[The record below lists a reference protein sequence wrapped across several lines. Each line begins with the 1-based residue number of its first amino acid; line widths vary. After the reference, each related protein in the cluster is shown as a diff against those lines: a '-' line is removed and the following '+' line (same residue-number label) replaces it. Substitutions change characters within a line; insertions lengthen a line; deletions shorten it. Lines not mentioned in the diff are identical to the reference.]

1 MNKRTIIILVLCAA
15 LIAAVTIISLREDP
29 AITGLY
35 LNDAP
40 ALPHEGE
47 TDKEVEEV
55 KEFQSKSSDIYLI
68 IGIRDLDTDDV
79 IEVTWTLSDKNGDAI
94 FQENT
99 INPER
104 AGSGEII
111 IYLLKR
117 NGKYPEGYYTIEAM
131 LNDSSKMENEFTVD
145 AR

>member
-15 LIAAVTIISLREDP
+15 LIAAVTIISLRKDP

-35 LNDAP
+35 LSDAP
-40 ALPHEGE
+40 ALPHEE
-47 TDKEVEEV
+47 KTDKEVTKV
-55 KEFQSKSSDIYLI
+55 KEFQSKGSDIYLI
-68 IGIRDLDTDDV
+68 IGIRDLETEDI
-79 IEVTWTLSDKNGDAI
+79 IEVSWTISDKDGGTI

-117 NGKYPEGYYTIEAM
+117 NGEYPEGYYTIEAN
-131 LNDSSKMENEFTVD
+131 LNGLRKMQIEFTID
-145 AR
+145 AE

>member
-15 LIAAVTIISLREDP
+15 LIAAVTIISLRKDP

-35 LNDAP
+35 LSDAP
-40 ALPHEGE
+40 ALSHEEE
-47 TDKEVEEV
+47 TDKEITKV
-55 KEFQSKSSDIYLI
+55 KEFQSKGSDIYLI
-68 IGIRDLDTDDV
+68 IGIRDLETEDI
-79 IEVTWTLSDKNGDAI
+79 IEVSWTISDKDGGTI

-99 INPER
+99 ISPEK

-117 NGKYPEGYYTIEAM
+117 NGEYPEGYYTIEAM
-131 LNDSSKMENEFTVD
+131 LNGLRKMQIEFTID
-145 AR
+145 AE

>member
-15 LIAAVTIISLREDP
+15 LIAAVTIISLMKDP

-35 LNDAP
+35 LSDEP
-40 ALPHEGE
+40 ILSHKEE
-47 TDKEVEEV
+47 IDKEVAEV
-55 KEFQSKSSDIYLI
+55 KEFQSKDSDIYLI
-68 IGIRDLDTDDV
+68 IGIRDLGTEDT
-79 IEVTWTLSDKNGDAI
+79 IEVTWTISNKDGDTI

-99 INPER
+99 ISPER
-104 AGSGEII
+104 PGSGEII

-117 NGKYPEGYYTIEAM
+117 DGTYPEGDYIIEAV
-131 LNDSSKMENEFTVD
+131 LNSSQKIQAEFVVI

>member
-15 LIAAVTIISLREDP
+15 LIAAVTIISLRKDP

-35 LNDAP
+35 LSDAP
-40 ALPHEGE
+40 ALSYEEE
-47 TDKEVEEV
+47 TDKEVAKV
-55 KEFQSKSSDIYLI
+55 KEFQSKGSDIYLI
-68 IGIRDLDTDDV
+68 IGIRDLDTEDI
-79 IEVTWTLSDKNGDAI
+79 IEVSWTISDKDGGII

-99 INPER
+99 ISPER

-117 NGKYPEGYYTIEAM
+117 NGEYPEGYYTIEAN
-131 LNDSSKMENEFTVD
+131 LNGLRKMQIEFTID
-145 AR
+145 AE

>member
-15 LIAAVTIISLREDP
+15 LIAAVTIISLRKDP

-35 LNDAP
+35 LSSAP
-40 ALPHEGE
+40 ALTHNEE
-47 TDKEVEEV
+47 TDKGAPEV
-55 KEFQSKSSDIYLI
+55 KEFQGKVSDIYLI
-68 IGIRDLDTDDV
+68 ISIRDLDTEDI
-79 IEVTWTLSDKNGDAI
+79 IEVTWMISDKDGDAI

-99 INPER
+99 ISPEGS
-104 AGSGEII
+104 GSGEII

-117 NGKYPEGYYTIEAM
+117 DAEYPEGDYIVEAI
-131 LNDSSKMENEFTVD
+131 LNSSQKIKTGFIVT

>member
-15 LIAAVTIISLREDP
+15 LIAAVTIISLMKDP

-35 LNDAP
+35 LSDEP
-40 ALPHEGE
+40 ILSHKEE
-47 TDKEVEEV
+47 IDKEVAEV
-55 KEFQSKSSDIYLI
+55 KEFQSKDSDIYLI
-68 IGIRDLDTDDV
+68 IGIRDLGTEDT
-79 IEVTWTLSDKNGDAI
+79 IEVTWTISAKDGDTI

-99 INPER
+99 ISPER
-104 AGSGEII
+104 PGSGEII

-117 NGKYPEGYYTIEAM
+117 DETYPEGDYIIEAV
-131 LNDSSKMENEFTVD
+131 LNSSQKIQAEFEVI

>member
-15 LIAAVTIISLREDP
+15 LIAAVTIISLRKDP

-35 LNDAP
+35 LSDAP
-40 ALPHEGE
+40 ALSHEEE
-47 TDKEVEEV
+47 TDKEITKV
-55 KEFQSKSSDIYLI
+55 KEFQSKGSDIYLI
-68 IGIRDLDTDDV
+68 IGIRDLENEDI
-79 IEVTWTLSDKNGDAI
+79 IEVSWTISDKDGGTI

-99 INPER
+99 ISPER

-117 NGKYPEGYYTIEAM
+117 NGEYPEGYYTIEAN
-131 LNDSSKMENEFTVD
+131 LNGLRKMQIEFTID
-145 AR
+145 AE

>member
-15 LIAAVTIISLREDP
+15 LIAAVTIISLGKDP

-35 LNDAP
+35 LSDAP
-40 ALPHEGE
+40 SLSYEEE
-47 TDKEVEEV
+47 TDKEVTKV
-55 KEFQSKSSDIYLI
+55 KEFQSKGSDIYLI
-68 IGIRDLDTDDV
+68 ISIRDLVAEDI
-79 IEVTWTLSDKNGDAI
+79 IEVSWVISDRKGDII

-99 INPER
+99 ISPER

-117 NGKYPEGYYTIEAM
+117 NGEYPEGYYTIEAN
-131 LNDSSKMENEFTVD
+131 LNDLSQIQIEFTID
-145 AR
+145 AE

>member
-15 LIAAVTIISLREDP
+15 LIAAVTIISLRKDP

-35 LNDAP
+35 LSDAP
-40 ALPHEGE
+40 ILSHKEE
-47 TDKEVEEV
+47 IDKEVAEV
-55 KEFQSKSSDIYLI
+55 KEFQSEGSDIYLI
-68 IGIRDLDTDDV
+68 IGIRDLGTEDT
-79 IEVTWTLSDKNGDAI
+79 IEVTWTISNKDGDTI

-99 INPER
+99 ISPER
-104 AGSGEII
+104 PGSGEII

-117 NGKYPEGYYTIEAM
+117 DETYPEGEYIIEAV
-131 LNDSSKMENEFTVD
+131 LNSSQKIQAEFEVI

>member
-1 MNKRTIIILVLCAA
+1 MNKRTIIILVLCTA
-15 LIAAVTIISLREDP
+15 LIAAVTIISLRKDP

-40 ALPHEGE
+40 TLSHKEE
-47 TDKEVEEV
+47 TDKEISEV
-55 KEFQSKSSDIYLI
+55 KEFQSKGSDIYLI
-68 IGIRDLDTDDV
+68 IGIRDLDTEDI
-79 IEVTWTLSDKNGDAI
+79 IEVTWTISDKDGDTI

-99 INPER
+99 ISPER
-104 AGSGEII
+104 PGSGEII

-117 NGKYPEGYYTIEAM
+117 NGEYPEGYYTIEAN
-131 LNDSSKMENEFTVD
+131 LNDSLKIENEFITR